1 MTDYY
6 LGNRHVM
13 IPFEAADD
21 RDALKVAR
29 TYFKEPDYHGFF
41 LMNNETGRIFD
52 MYGDDV

>member
-6 LGNRHVM
+6 LGCKTVM

-29 TYFKEPDYHGFF
+29 TLIKGDDYTGF
-41 LMNNETGRIFD
+41 LIMNNTTGRIFG
-52 MYGDDV
+52 MCAEIA